1 MRAVGLVPHPDR
13 PAAHELAA
21 TTSATLRGRGIDVRV
36 PASIASRVGLDGF
49 AVTDDGFADD
59 LDLVIAFG
67 GDGTMLH
74 AVKMVYPNDVPIL
87 GVNAGRLG
95 YLTTVEADE
104 LAGLLPVIVDD
115 TVSAFDISD
124 RMMLEARITPPEGPE
139 RVEFALNE
147 FVLEKVGSG
156 RLVDIAVTIG
166 GSRFTNF
173 SADGVIAATPT
184 GSTAY
189 AFSVRGPIVSPQHR
203 CLIVAPVAAHML
215 FDRTLVLGP
224 DEDVEFEVGG
234 RPVAVAIDGRDGGTL
249 TSGSRVRCVAAPAP
263 VRVVTRRGRAFHQIL
278 RDKFALPDRDA

>member
-13 PAAHELAA
+13 HAAHELAG
-21 TTSATLRGRGIDVRV
+21 TTAALLHGRGIEVRV
-36 PASIASRVGLDGF
+36 PTSIASNVGLDHNRVDDSEF
-49 AVTDDGFADD
+49 AVG

-74 AVKMVYPNDVPIL
+74 AVHMVYPNDVPIL

-95 YLTTVEADE
+95 YLTTLEADE
-104 LAGLLPVIVDD
+104 LSALLPVIIDD
-115 TVSAFDISD
+115 TVSAFDTSD
-124 RMMLEARITPPEGPE
+124 RMVLAARITPPEGPE
-139 RVEFALNE
+139 RVEYALNE

-189 AFSVRGPIVSPQHR
+189 AFSVRGPIISPQHR
-203 CLIVAPVAAHML
+203 CLVVAPVAAHML

-224 DEDVEFEVGG
+224 DEDVEFEVGA
-234 RPVAVAIDGRDGGTL
+234 RPVAVAIDGRDGGIL
-249 TSGSRVRCVAAPAP
+249 MPGSRVRCAAAPDP
-263 VRVVTRRGRAFHQIL
+263 VRIVTRKGRAFHQIL
-278 RDKFALPDRDA
+278 RDKFALPDREV